1 MNTKNL
7 FIADP
12 FNDEHIKLF
21 KEFESINNDKKPVY
35 TYLTGIRKAYNS
47 KEAFK
52 KVEDKNNELNVIA
65 FTMADNKMKDYCY
78 IKGEKDR
85 KVCELFFAQLNSA
98 HNSRPIM
105 QRVSN
110 YVLDIMGME
119 QVYVSLTGDEK
130 KLYSQLINH
139 GYEDIGEVNGKIVHL
154 DLAKAL
160 KAKRSLREE
169 LFQEIHI
176 LSK

>member
-21 KEFESINNDKKPVY
+21 EEFETINNDKKPVY

-98 HNSRPIM
+98 QNSRPIM
-105 QRVSN
+105 QRVSK

-139 GYEDIGEVNGKIVHL
+139 GYEDIGEVNGKITFI
-154 DLAKAL
+154 KE
-160 KAKRSLREE
+160 KEE
-169 LFQEIHI
+169 EYEM
-176 LSK
+176 SKVI